1 MGSVFLPHLKTGWHV
16 DQAIMT
22 EEERLVVIR
31 FGRDWDEQCMRMDEL
46 LYRVADRVKNFAVIY
61 VCDIDE
67 VPDFNKMYE
76 LYDPCTVMFFFRNK
90 HMMCDFGTGN
100 NNKLNWVLEDKQEL
114 IDIIETIYKG
124 AKKGRGLVISPKEA
138 EYIVVGPR
146 GSSIHEDIEKSYES
160 GVSLLQFGLHL
171 AVALRFESEPNE
183 NLKFVQELDQASDHR
198 LFCER
203 NKLQVFHTTTESL
216 EFSGIKYLAKMVSLA
231 HASSNGKTIALY
243 LRMLFGIFATVIGIT
258 NLLMDSGILGSKRFS
273 SNLHHRTRSHFTTAT
288 VASAYFGLVSAANTR
303 DPSEPGYG
311 PPLIFLVE
319 NTTISIALTGGHP
332 DLGIGQSLDSFSE
345 LSLVSPE
352 EYQDRKLSFHQY
364 GGLIIPYSPTLMSFK
379 NSSVRILNAD
389 SPASGEIVIA
399 TPETEL
405 SQVFE
410 LTSAAV
416 LLMPEKYRCMIL
428 NSEPFST
435 WDTVM
440 LAWRMRNSR
449 QRLAEYLYEIEHILN
464 LPHDDSRQSRMLD
477 GLLLLANNDIELR
490 LDESTLDLKRAVI
503 ASRKIR
509 TVCV

>member
-1 MGSVFLPHLKTGWHV
+1 
-16 DQAIMT
+16 
-22 EEERLVVIR
+22 
-31 FGRDWDEQCMRMDEL
+31 
-46 LYRVADRVKNFAVIY
+46 
-61 VCDIDE
+61 
-67 VPDFNKMYE
+67 
-76 LYDPCTVMFFFRNK
+76 
-90 HMMCDFGTGN
+90 
-100 NNKLNWVLEDKQEL
+100 
-114 IDIIETIYKG
+114 
-124 AKKGRGLVISPKEA
+124 
-138 EYIVVGPR
+138 
-146 GSSIHEDIEKSYES
+146 
-160 GVSLLQFGLHL
+160 
-171 AVALRFESEPNE
+171 
-183 NLKFVQELDQASDHR
+183 
-198 LFCER
+198 
-203 NKLQVFHTTTESL
+203 
-216 EFSGIKYLAKMVSLA
+216 MVSLA

-243 LRMLFGIFATVIGIT
+243 LRMLFGIFATVVGIT

-273 SNLHHRTRSHFTTAT
+273 SNSHHRTRSHFTTAT
-288 VASAYFGLVSAANTR
+288 VASAYFGLVSAVNMR
-303 DPSEPGYG
+303 DPSEAGYG
-311 PPLIFLVE
+311 PPLIFLIE

-345 LSLVSPE
+345 LSLVSPD
-352 EYQDRKLSFHQY
+352 EYQDTKLSFHQY
-364 GGLIIPYSPTLMSFK
+364 GGLMIPYAPTLMSFK

-389 SPASGEIVIA
+389 SPHSDEIVIA
-399 TPETEL
+399 APETEL

-449 QRLAEYLYEIEHILN
+449 RRLAEYLHEIEHILN
-464 LPHDDSRQSRMLD
+464 LPHDDSRKSHVFD